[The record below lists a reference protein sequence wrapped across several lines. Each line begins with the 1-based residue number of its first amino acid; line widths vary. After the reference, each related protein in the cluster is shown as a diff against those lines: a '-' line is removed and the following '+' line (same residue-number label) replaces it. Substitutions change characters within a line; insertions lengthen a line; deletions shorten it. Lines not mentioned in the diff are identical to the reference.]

1 MPKKKGGPSRTRRST
16 SRPLQEKVDKLI
28 QPVKEPA
35 KKVVKKLEPLK
46 VFVGYFVKYKG
57 KHKHMSLSPGIG
69 KVVPGVWYKVDED
82 IFNALKQVDHWLV
95 EKRYKDVDAT
105 KFKGGRR

>member
-1 MPKKKGGPSRTRRST
+1 MPKKKGESTRTRRST

-28 QPVKEPA
+28 QPVK
-35 KKVVKKLEPLK
+35 KVVKKMEPVK

-82 IFNALKQVDHWLV
+82 IFNALKQVNHWLV
-95 EKRYKDVDAT
+95 EKRYKDVDTT